1 MSERDELVARMR
13 DIVQACRHDPFSIG
27 LHTALHSL
35 AQRAADAIER
45 DGARIA
51 ELERGEILADKEL
64 MSAIITAVM
73 SSVQSDRDD
82 ALRKVQRHIIR
93 VEQERDEREAE
104 CEHTS
109 EHRALAE
116 RRIVE
121 LEAEVARLTAEN
133 DWLRAYT
140 GQSAKACIYCGLGAD
155 EQGKCNRGFPGCAR
169 ADDQMLCREVEV
181 AMERDELRAE
191 NERLKIEAA
200 RHETEM
206 GEVIDE
212 RDEMESALSAAHV
225 ALGGDGEWACR
236 VPSPPPPDSG
246 NLSLDVPVL
255 AAQVLARVEAAE
267 RDLMDSAMLL
277 RRVSRLLAKADPSAL
292 APRNAMDWLTRRPW
306 FKASPLRDDAAMEGG
321 K

>member
-191 NERLKIEAA
+191 VARLTAERERGTAA
-200 RHETEM
+200 LRVAF
-206 GEVIDE
+206 GEELWQLGHPAYVVVHL
-212 RDEMESALSAAHV
+212 RDEIEKVTRLWKASTVENAAL
-225 ALGGDGEWACR
+225 
-236 VPSPPPPDSG
+236 
-246 NLSLDVPVL
+246 
-255 AAQVLARVEAAE
+255 LARVEAAE